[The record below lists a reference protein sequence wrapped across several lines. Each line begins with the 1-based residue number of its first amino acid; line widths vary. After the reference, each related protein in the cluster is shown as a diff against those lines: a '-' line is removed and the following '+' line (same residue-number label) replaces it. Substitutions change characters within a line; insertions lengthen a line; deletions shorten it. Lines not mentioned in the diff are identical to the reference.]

1 MRVHLVALSLAVCG
15 ACLFAVP
22 RVLAPAEPQQTEAID
37 FDALRTQAR
46 AALETLQQP
55 QEHHLASAAST
66 PFDPRLIADL
76 P

>member
-1 MRVHLVALSLAVCG
+1 MRVHLVVLSLAVCG

-22 RVLAPAEPQQTEAID
+22 RALAPAEPQQAEAID

-55 QEHHLASAAST
+55 QEHHSAAST
-66 PFDPRLIADL
+66 AF
-76 P
+76 